1 MLLTPSYLSYAKLFP
16 LTLPF
21 LHYILKLKQGR
32 PVQREAVLAGGAG
45 DYSSMIYGDKE
56 PVPQGT
62 GVQPEVPIVPL
73 QKEKVEKESVEISKA
88 VALEPTAA
96 ASTAVT
102 AAPTGE

>member
-1 MLLTPSYLSYAKLFP
+1 M
-16 LTLPF
+16 
-21 LHYILKLKQGR
+21 
-32 PVQREAVLAGGAG
+32 AGGAG

-56 PVPQGT
+56 PAPQVT
-62 GVQPEVPIVPL
+62 GAQPEAPVVPVV
-73 QKEKVEKESVEISKA
+73 KEKVEKESVEISKA